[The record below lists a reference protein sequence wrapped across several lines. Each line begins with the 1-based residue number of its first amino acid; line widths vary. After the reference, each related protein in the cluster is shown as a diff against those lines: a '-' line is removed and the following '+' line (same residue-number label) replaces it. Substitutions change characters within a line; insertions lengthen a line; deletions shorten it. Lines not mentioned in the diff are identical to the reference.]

1 MCSSSCNYVFF
12 RLILAT
18 ILSFCIYWHP
28 KSRMGSQD
36 IYGEKEEERIGPK
49 KRELHELLYT
59 KIGKSGTIGLVSV
72 FYYPAVSIIDS
83 IA

>member
-1 MCSSSCNYVFF
+1 
-12 RLILAT
+12 
-18 ILSFCIYWHP
+18 
-28 KSRMGSQD
+28 MGSQD

-72 FYYPAVSIIDS
+72 FYHPAVSIIDS